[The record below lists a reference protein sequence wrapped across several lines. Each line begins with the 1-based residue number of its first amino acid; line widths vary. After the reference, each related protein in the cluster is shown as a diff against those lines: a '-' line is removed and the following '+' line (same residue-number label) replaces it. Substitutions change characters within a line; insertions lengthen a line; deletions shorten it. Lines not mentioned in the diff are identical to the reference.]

1 MRQRS
6 EARRIAFFVMH
17 AIEFTGG
24 TVENT
29 FALMSALKPAWSELP
44 EFTRQLCTTAE
55 TNRDTI
61 ARDVQDALE
70 NWRLERLQPSERA
83 LLKLASTEIS
93 FFPEI
98 PPRVTINEYIEI
110 AKRYANE
117 NAPRFI
123 NGVIDRLMRV
133 KEKPDVI
140 IQKSQNRARLGD

>member
-6 EARRIAFFVMH
+6 EARRIAFLVMH

-24 TVENT
+24 TVADT
-29 FALMSALKPAWSELP
+29 FSLMAALKPEWSELP
-44 EFTRQLCTTAE
+44 EFTRQLCASAE
-55 TNRDTI
+55 QHGETI
-61 ARDVQDALE
+61 AEDVQGALD

-83 LLKLASTEIS
+83 LLKLACAEIS

-123 NGVIDRLMRV
+123 NGVLDRLVRV
-133 KEKPDVI
+133 KEKPDVFI
-140 IQKSQNRARLGD
+140 RKTQGRARAGD